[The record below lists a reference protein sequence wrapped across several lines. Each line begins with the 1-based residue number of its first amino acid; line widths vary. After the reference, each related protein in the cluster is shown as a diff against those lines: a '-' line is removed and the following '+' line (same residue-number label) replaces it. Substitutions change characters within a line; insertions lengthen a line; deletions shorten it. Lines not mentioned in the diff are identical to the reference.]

1 MHSIV
6 NCPAAHSVKN
16 KAARQVP
23 LYGGV
28 PRSGGVVRERKKVP
42 HPCHCEPSQ
51 MAWQSLFCCC
61 VARALM
67 RGHITFTGSPR
78 SHCSLAMTRNE
89 HAFPPVIASAAKQS
103 SKLCPHANACDFI
116 CTLNSA
122 LCKKRGV
129 APFFI
134 SQTNNPFLNGL
145 DYMFHL

>member
-1 MHSIV
+1 MRNIV

-28 PRSGGVVRERKKVP
+28 PRSGGVVRVVKKVP

-78 SHCSLAMTRNE
+78 SQCSLAMTRNE
-89 HAFPPVIASAAKQS
+89 HAFPPVIASHRRWRGNPVSYARARMR
-103 SKLCPHANACDFI
+103 A
-116 CTLNSA
+116 TLFA
-122 LCKKRGV
+122 L
-129 APFFI
+129 
-134 SQTNNPFLNGL
+134 
-145 DYMFHL
+145 

>member
-6 NCPAAHSVKN
+6 NCPAAHSGKN
-16 KAARQVP
+16 EALCQVP

-103 SKLCPHANACDFI
+103 SQLCTHANACDFI
-116 CTLNSA
+116 CTLNFE
-122 LCKKRGV
+122 LC
-129 APFFI
+129 
-134 SQTNNPFLNGL
+134 TL
-145 DYMFHL
+145 